1 MTRTPQQSHDVSN
14 AEDTVTADPQR
25 PAEREPS
32 ARWPDAA
39 TPFLSQ
45 PRAYSALRHELDNI
59 VAEVKPSI
67 ERGRTAHPEGMFEL
81 VVLPHRVIARL
92 DDVAVT
98 FSWVSGRL
106 PIVADGCL
114 LVIAWSN
121 VASGVRGFAALKSA
135 TATQERTYVAG
146 GASPD
151 DWRWCADDLVEQPRS
166 SKLLTADWLARVA

>member
-1 MTRTPQQSHDVSN
+1 MTV
-14 AEDTVTADPQR
+14 EPQR
-25 PAEREPS
+25 SEEREPS

-45 PRAYSALRHELDNI
+45 PRAFSALRHELDNI
-59 VAEVKPSI
+59 VAEVKPSL
-67 ERGRTAHPEGMFEL
+67 ERCRTARPEGMFEL

-92 DDVAVT
+92 DDVAVS
-98 FSWVSGRL
+98 FSWVGGRL

-121 VASGVRGFAALKSA
+121 VASGVRGVAALKSA
-135 TATQERTYVAG
+135 TPTHERTYVAG

-151 DWRWCADDLVEQPRS
+151 DWRWCDDDLEEQPRS
-166 SKLLTADWLARVA
+166 SKLLTADWMARVA